1 MRNVFSQIIKTSLL
15 YLAALILVY
24 PFNIIICSITTSGL
38 LWLFL
43 LCLSMALTGV
53 LIWFLLNHKYAV
65 SLKGINIKQI
75 QRKYYKDIGIQF
87 LVVCFFFIMASI
99 KEYNQIYYLPV
110 EFYDFWNAIVKDEAR
125 AAFLSYRT
133 LPMINGG
140 YTLIIS
146 ISWVFYNLTQ
156 FLFDKR
162 IRF

>member
-1 MRNVFSQIIKTSLL
+1 
-15 YLAALILVY
+15 
-24 PFNIIICSITTSGL
+24 
-38 LWLFL
+38 
-43 LCLSMALTGV
+43 MALTGV

-125 AAFLSYRT
+125 TAFLSYRT